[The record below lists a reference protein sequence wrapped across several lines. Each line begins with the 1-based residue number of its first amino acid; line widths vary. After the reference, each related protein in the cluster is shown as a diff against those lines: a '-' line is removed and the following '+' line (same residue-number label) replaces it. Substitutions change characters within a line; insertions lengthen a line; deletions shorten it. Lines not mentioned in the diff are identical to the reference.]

1 VCSRFKSASFYFEA
15 ILEGVPSD
23 LGPCLVLYYLAFP
36 RDPLYAR
43 TLVYFLYILEFA
55 QTVLVVVEVYGM
67 FTKNFMDP
75 YVFDRVGILWPVPPL
90 TAIGASS
97 LNCYH
102 MCTQWCSPRP
112 LAATLLAQCYYAF
125 RIKTVTG
132 SVKIPIIIV
141 VVSSAIRRRSIA
153 ISHYGIQLSICQLGG
168 SIGVASQAR
177 YYKFYSLLNTPEM
190 SLGAGLTTGVC
201 LPC

>member
-1 VCSRFKSASFYFEA
+1 MCSRFKSVSFYFEA

-55 QTVLVVVEVYGM
+55 QTVLVVVEVYGI

-97 LNCYH
+97 LKLLSH
-102 MCTQWCSPRP
+102 VHPR
-112 LAATLLAQCYYAF
+112 
-125 RIKTVTG
+125 
-132 SVKIPIIIV
+132 
-141 VVSSAIRRRSIA
+141 
-153 ISHYGIQLSICQLGG
+153 
-168 SIGVASQAR
+168 
-177 YYKFYSLLNTPEM
+177 M
-190 SLGAGLTTGVC
+190 LT
-201 LPC
+201 